1 MADEKNNDEIGKDEE
16 SLDDEKTYDLHKW
29 GDVVALFRDELND
42 DQIKSHVSKHI
53 ETLISESKMDK
64 YRVVF
69 LFDDWHSI
77 SPYHSNQIYKAV
89 SDLNKKSDI
98 LLVLQSGGGKI
109 EPAYLVSKTCK
120 RLCKSKFVIA
130 IPRRAK
136 SAATLLSLGASELH
150 MGLLSELGPIDP
162 QFGGFPAS
170 GLANAMEKIAEM
182 SSKFPKA
189 SDMFAKY
196 LTDNLDIKDLGY
208 FERINESAVQYA
220 ERLLRGKKLPDNWDE
235 ERLAHHLTNH
245 YKDHS
250 FVIDSDEASTLL
262 GKSIIKENTAE
273 YEFGNKIYEFL
284 DFLDFAYRALRN
296 KRIRYVGS
304 VESGLDTFEE
314 PEK

>member
-1 MADEKNNDEIGKDEE
+1 MADENNEEIEQEE
-16 SLDDEKTYDLHKW
+16 AAIEEEKTYNLHDW

-42 DQIKSHVSKHI
+42 EQIKSHVAKHI
-53 ETLISESKMDK
+53 ESLISDSKMDK

-109 EPAYLVSKTCK
+109 EPAYLVSKSCK
-120 RLCKSKFVIA
+120 RLCKSKFVVA

-220 ERLLRGKKLPDNWDE
+220 ERLLRGKKLPDSWDE

-245 YKDHS
+245 YKDHG

-262 GKSIIKENTAE
+262 GKSVIKENTPE
-273 YEFGNKIYEFL
+273 YEFGNRIYEFL
-284 DFLDFAYRALRN
+284 DFLDFAYGALRN

-304 VESGLDTFEE
+304 VVNGLDSFEE
-314 PEK
+314 PKK

>member
-1 MADEKNNDEIGKDEE
+1 MAAENNDEIEQEE
-16 SLDDEKTYDLHKW
+16 PSLEDEKTYDLHNW

-42 DQIKSHVSKHI
+42 EQIKSHVAKHI
-53 ETLISESKMDK
+53 ESLISQSRMDK

-98 LLVLQSGGGKI
+98 MLVLQSGGGKI

-120 RLCKSKFVIA
+120 RLCKGKFVVA

-220 ERLLRGKKLPDNWDE
+220 ERLLRGKKLPDSWDE

-245 YKDHS
+245 YKDHG

-262 GKSIIKENTAE
+262 GKSVIKENTPE
-273 YEFGNKIYEFL
+273 YEFSNKIYEFL
-284 DFLDFAYRALRN
+284 DFLDFAYGALRN

-304 VESGLDTFEE
+304 VEGGLGTFEE
-314 PEK
+314 PKK

>member
-1 MADEKNNDEIGKDEE
+1 MADEMNKDDIEQEAQLNEE
-16 SLDDEKTYDLHKW
+16 EKTYDLHKW
-29 GDVVALFRDELND
+29 EDVIALFRDELND
-42 DQIKSHVSKHI
+42 EQIKSHVAKHI
-53 ETLISESKMDK
+53 QNLISESKIEK

-89 SDLNKKSDI
+89 SELNKKADI

-109 EPAYLVSKTCK
+109 EPAYLISKTCK
-120 RLCKSKFVIA
+120 RLCKNKFNVS

-136 SAATLLSLGASELH
+136 SAATLISLGAAELH

-170 GLANAMEKIAEM
+170 GLANAMEKVAEM

-220 ERLLRGKKLPDNWDE
+220 ERLLRGKKLPENWDE

-245 YKDHS
+245 YKDHG

-262 GKSIIKENTAE
+262 GKSVVKENTAE

-284 DFLDFAYRALRN
+284 DFLDFAYSALRN

-314 PEK
+314 PKK

>member
-1 MADEKNNDEIGKDEE
+1 MTEEKVEEQEIEE
-16 SLDDEKTYDLHKW
+16 EKEYDLSDW
-29 GDVVALFRDELND
+29 GSIVSMFRDELND
-42 DQIKSHVSKHI
+42 DQIKEQISNHISSIVSDSGM
-53 ETLISESKMDK
+53 EE

-77 SPYHSNQIYKAV
+77 STYHSNQIYRAI
-89 SDLNKKSDI
+89 SDLDKKSDI
-98 LLVLQSGGGKI
+98 LLVVQSGGGKI

-120 RLCKSKFVIA
+120 RLCKKKFVVT

-136 SAATLLSLGASELH
+136 SAATLLSLGANELH

-170 GLANAMEKIAEM
+170 GLANAMEKVAEM
-182 SSKFPKA
+182 SSKFPDSA
-189 SDMFAKY
+189 ELFAKY

-220 ERLLRGKKLPDNWDE
+220 ERLLKGKKLPDGWNE
-235 ERLAHHLTNH
+235 QSLADHLTNH
-245 YKDHS
+245 YKDHG
-250 FVIDSDEASTLL
+250 FVIDSDEASSLL
-262 GKSIIKENTAE
+262 GKSVVKENTAE

-284 DFLDFAYRALRN
+284 DFVGFAYNALRN
-296 KRIRYVGS
+296 KRTRYVGS
-304 VESGLDTFEE
+304 VERGFDVFDS

>member
-1 MADEKNNDEIGKDEE
+1 MADDQAQEE
-16 SLDDEKTYDLHKW
+16 AIEEEKTYDLSNW
-29 GDVVALFRDELND
+29 GNVISMFRDELND
-42 DQIKSHVSKHI
+42 DQIKSHITSYVAS
-53 ETLISESKMDK
+53 LVADAGMDK

-77 SPYHSNQIYKAV
+77 TPYHSNQIYKAIA
-89 SDLNKKSDI
+89 DLNKQTDI

-109 EPAYLVSKTCK
+109 EPAYLISKTCK
-120 RLCKSKFVIA
+120 RLSKKKFIVS

-136 SAATLLSLGASELH
+136 SAATLISLGANELH

-182 SSKFPKA
+182 SSKFPN
-189 SDMFAKY
+189 SSELLAKY

-220 ERLLRGKKLPDNWDE
+220 ERLLKGKKLPEGWNE
-235 ERLAHHLTNH
+235 ESLANHLTNH
-245 YKDHS
+245 YKDHG
-250 FVIDSDEASTLL
+250 FVIDSDEASSLL
-262 GKSIIKENTAE
+262 GKSVIKENTDE

-284 DFLDFAYRALRN
+284 DFVDFAYGALRN
-296 KRIRYVGS
+296 KRIRYVGG
-304 VESGLDTFEE
+304 VKNGFDTFEQ
-314 PEK
+314 PKN